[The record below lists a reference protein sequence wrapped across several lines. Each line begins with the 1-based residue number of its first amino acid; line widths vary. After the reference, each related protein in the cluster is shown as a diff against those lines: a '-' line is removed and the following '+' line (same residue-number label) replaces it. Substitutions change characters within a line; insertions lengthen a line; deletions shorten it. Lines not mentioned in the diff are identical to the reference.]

1 MAFDQSLEALLKQSQ
16 LTKSFQ
22 KVAPPEHE
30 LLQEISFISPLY
42 SIDPKQIIKG
52 CWWIS
57 EITLAWSNADPFLG
71 QSNPELNNI
80 SD

>member
-52 CWWIS
+52 C
-57 EITLAWSNADPFLG
+57 
-71 QSNPELNNI
+71 
-80 SD
+80 